1 MVDRPS
7 LDRLLVITA
16 AAHDGDDAA
25 RNGDDEFGW
34 QPDEDDRIV
43 LPAQQRFF
51 ENVVL
56 PLLPTRKRQHGSER
70 GVTEGEW
77 KLNDGLIH
85 RPPEPGLDGRS
96 VTVESMCLVPVLV
109 WCDLRPIFDSLW
121 LTFGRFEIWQMLRR
135 SPTEMFRST
144 AKAYNK
150 QGQAPCPCGGW
161 DHETVHQGWTA
172 GRYVHAECRHKDA
185 RSRVHFCKTCKKS
198 FGTIWGFGLGLL

>member
-7 LDRLLVITA
+7 LDRLRVITA
-16 AAHDGDDAA
+16 AAPDDDDDAA
-25 RNGDDEFGW
+25 TNGDDEFGW

-121 LTFGRFEIWQMLRR
+121 LTFAVLRYR
-135 SPTEMFRST
+135 
-144 AKAYNK
+144 K
-150 QGQAPCPCGGW
+150 CC
-161 DHETVHQGWTA
+161 A
-172 GRYVHAECRHKDA
+172 GRQRRCSGALQR
-185 RSRVHFCKTCKKS
+185 RTTSRVRPRARVADGITKPCTKDGRLDGTCTRS
-198 FGTIWGFGLGLL
+198 VGTKMRAAGYTTARRARNHSVRI